1 MANYLT
7 EEHIVLLH
15 AIVIKETGGAD
26 GVRDPHGIK
35 ALIHLPQQGFGGKEL
50 YSDIFGKAAVYT
62 RGIIKGHP
70 FIDGNKRTAMV
81 VASVFLEENG
91 FNISKK
97 EGGIARFGIEIAE
110 NKFKIPEIAAWF
122 KKNSKRNKNR

>member
-1 MANYLT
+1 M
-7 EEHIVLLH
+7 
-15 AIVIKETGGAD
+15 VIDETGGSH
-26 GVRDPHGIK
+26 GVRDH
-35 ALIHLPQQGFGGKEL
+35 HLLASVEYAPRQAFGGKNL
-50 YSDIFGKAAVYT
+50 YGDLFSKAAVYA
-62 RGIIKGHP
+62 RDIIMNHP

-81 VASVFLEENG
+81 VAYVFLEENG
-91 FNISKK
+91 FNISEK